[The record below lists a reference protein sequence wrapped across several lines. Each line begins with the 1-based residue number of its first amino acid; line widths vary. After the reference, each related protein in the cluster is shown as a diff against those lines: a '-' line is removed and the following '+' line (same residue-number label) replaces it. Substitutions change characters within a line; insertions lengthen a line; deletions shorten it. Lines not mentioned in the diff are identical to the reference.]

1 METNSPEPKK
11 GSHFMTGMIAG
22 IVLGGVLAYVYSS
35 PDGKKK
41 AKKFIEEASDVL
53 KEVSDKA
60 QDLGMSA
67 QDIGQKAVE
76 LKDELSEQ
84 VRLAHEDTRQNPATS
99 FAQNLKQRFFMKG
112 GKKLN
117 S

>member
-11 GSHFMTGMIAG
+11 GSHFMTGMVAG
-22 IVLGGVLAYVYSS
+22 VVLGGVLAYIYSS

-53 KEVSDKA
+53 KDLTDKA
-60 QDLGMSA
+60 QDLGLTPEN
-67 QDIGQKAVE
+67 IGTKALE
-76 LKDELSEQ
+76 IKDELAEQ
-84 VRLAHEDTRQNPATS
+84 VRLAHEDTKQNSSSS
-99 FAQNLKQRFFMKG
+99 FVQNLGQRFFKKS

-117 S
+117 